1 MRSNNEAYMAT
12 TRRKSPINTPAPTR
26 MLRKSETRSLVTLS
40 VGDLS
45 RWIRSAEPKSQIQ
58 YHAGHLIIDRDST
71 CTEFPPG
78 VAAQIDAV
86 ARLAWMASM
95 DGFVSLFSKRLGK
108 NSFIYLVERTDKK
121 FELPPRRRPSAAPNR
136 PSIH

>member
-1 MRSNNEAYMAT
+1 MAT
-12 TRRKSPINTPAPTR
+12 TRRKSPTATAASVRTPQKPEA
-26 MLRKSETRSLVTLS
+26 RSLVTLS

-45 RWIRSAEPKSQIQ
+45 RWIQTAEPKSQIQ
-58 YHAGHLIIDRDST
+58 YHAGHLIVDRDAT
-71 CTEFPPG
+71 CTDFPPS
-78 VAAQIDAV
+78 VVAQIDAV

-121 FELPPRRRPSAAPNR
+121 FELPLRHRPAASPDR